1 MSIAVPAPLPGPT
14 TVIVVNGD
22 EFDILKIPFPILC
35 GPKYGSIQ
43 FGEVMDAVIVF
54 PLIVAQQY
62 SQEDINGDP
71 RPVFV
76 VNVNDSVIVDEEL

>member
-1 MSIAVPAPLPGPT
+1 
-14 TVIVVNGD
+14 
-22 EFDILKIPFPILC
+22 
-35 GPKYGSIQ
+35 
-43 FGEVMDAVIVF
+43 MDAVIVF